1 MFKKALGTSG
11 SFGKT
16 SNAAAP
22 SDPSCRHLARASLS
36 TTVPLATFTKRPS
49 GPRSFIIFSF
59 IKPFVFSPPAILR
72 LEYRRL
78 RPFPLNSD
86 KT

>member
-36 TTVPLATFTKRPS
+36 TTVPLATFTQRPS
-49 GPRSFIIFSF
+49 GPRSVIIVSCL
-59 IKPFVFSPPAILR
+59 KAFVFSPPGNIAIR
-72 LEYRRL
+72 ISTAAAISSK
-78 RPFPLNSD
+78 F
-86 KT
+86 